1 MGLFML
7 GVWIILLGAMI
18 WIWEESFKL
27 IERKGWHRNKY
38 LRKVLDWAEIEVL
51 ELSEE
56 EKVDVIKMIE
66 YRVRTHVK
74 EWFEGEDEIIEI
86 PLSKLGLDSEAVGFE
101 PIFKYICVLIEESS
115 VSEYV
120 EDVTICDE
128 DFYLQIHLDMHVVK
142 EEFQERLK
150 EWRKQGEY
158 ERAEFWAS
166 RGVI

>member
-7 GVWIILLGAMI
+7 GVWIMLLGAMI
-18 WIWEESFKL
+18 WFWENVFNL
-27 IERKGWHRNKY
+27 MERKGWHRNKWV
-38 LRKVLDWAEIEVL
+38 RKALDWAEIEVL
-51 ELSEE
+51 ELSEA
-56 EKVDVIKMIE
+56 EKVDVIKKIE
-66 YRVRTHVK
+66 YLVKTRVK

-86 PLSKLGLDSEAVGFE
+86 PLSKLGLDSEAVGFD
-101 PIFKYICVLIEESS
+101 PVFKCICALLEESS
-115 VSEYV
+115 VSEYI

-128 DFYLQIHLDMHVVK
+128 DFYLQIHLDMDAVK

-166 RGVI
+166 RGVS

>member
-7 GVWIILLGAMI
+7 GVWITLLGAII
-18 WIWEESFKL
+18 WFNEKCFNL
-27 IERKGWHRNKY
+27 MERKGWHRNKWV
-38 LRKVLDWAEIEVL
+38 RKALDWAEIEVL

-56 EKVDVIKMIE
+56 EKLDVIRMIE
-66 YRVRTHVK
+66 YRVKTHVK

-101 PIFKYICVLIEESS
+101 PVFKCICALIDESS
-115 VSEYV
+115 VGEYI

-128 DFYLQIHLDMHVVK
+128 EFYLQIHLDMHAVK
-142 EEFQERLK
+142 EEFQERLN

-158 ERAEFWAS
+158 ERAEYWAG